1 MFTYLTSSLIIRCG
15 AAAIVSLALSLAV
28 GKICVRGFRKV
39 GLVDHVRAYSPSPHQ
54 EKKGIPTS
62 GGIFILASFSIGL
75 FLFADLTDE
84 FVLISLLVT
93 LCLGLIGFWD
103 DRTKAL
109 RKSSRGPRVLLKL
122 GVQSIIAGLV
132 ALYLILVLGFT
143 PQVSIPFTG
152 RALSLGWAYVPFV
165 IAMIVGTANSVN
177 LSDGLDGLAA
187 GCIIWAGLAYALL
200 AYFAASGAFSHLFKL
215 AFSPAA
221 RELVIFWASL
231 LGAVLGFLWYNR
243 HPARIFL
250 GDTGALALGGAL
262 AITAVLIREEILLVL
277 IGGVF
282 VVEALSVFLQ
292 VFSFQTTGKRIWKMS
307 PLHHHYELK
316 GMKEP
321 SIVRRFWVLGLF
333 LAGAGLLGVIW

>member
-1 MFTYLTSSLIIRCG
+1 MFTYLTSSLILRSG

-39 GLVDHVRAYSPSPHQ
+39 GLVDHVRAYSPSLHQ
-54 EKKGIPTS
+54 GKKGIPTS
-62 GGIFILASFSIGL
+62 GGIFILASLSIGL
-75 FLFADLTDE
+75 FLFADLRDK

-103 DRTKAL
+103 DRTKAS

-132 ALYLILVLGFT
+132 ALYLILVLEFT

-165 IAMIVGTANSVN
+165 MAMIVGAANGVN

-200 AYFAASGAFSHLFKL
+200 TYFAASGASSHLFKVAL
-215 AFSPAA
+215 NPAA
-221 RELVIFWASL
+221 RELVIFWACL

-243 HPARIFL
+243 HPAQIFL

-262 AITAVLIREEILLVL
+262 AITAILVREEILLVL

-292 VFSFQTTGKRIWKMS
+292 VLSFQTTGKRIWKMS

-316 GMKEP
+316 GMKEL
-321 SIVRRFWVLGLF
+321 SIVRRFWVLGLL

>member
-1 MFTYLTSSLIIRCG
+1 M
-15 AAAIVSLALSLAV
+15 
-28 GKICVRGFRKV
+28 
-39 GLVDHVRAYSPSPHQ
+39 
-54 EKKGIPTS
+54 
-62 GGIFILASFSIGL
+62 
-75 FLFADLTDE
+75 
-84 FVLISLLVT
+84 
-93 LCLGLIGFWD
+93 
-103 DRTKAL
+103 
-109 RKSSRGPRVLLKL
+109 
-122 GVQSIIAGLV
+122 
-132 ALYLILVLGFT
+132 
-143 PQVSIPFTG
+143 
-152 RALSLGWAYVPFV
+152 
-165 IAMIVGTANSVN
+165 
-177 LSDGLDGLAA
+177 
-187 GCIIWAGLAYALL
+187 
-200 AYFAASGAFSHLFKL
+200 
-215 AFSPAA
+215 
-221 RELVIFWASL
+221 IFWASL

-292 VFSFQTTGKRIWKMS
+292 VLSFQSTGKRIWKMS